1 MEHPRAR
8 HDLEFIPFDHEGRQM
23 ILVRDRLGLVPY
35 GTGVPPGLLPI
46 LALMDGLRSLDD
58 LAREITAL
66 QGGRSVSRED
76 ILAVLAELDQA
87 GLLDTERYRAAKT
100 QAAADF
106 AAKPIR
112 EAVFA
117 GQAYPDTRALLAPY
131 LDAILALAPQDA
143 PALPAGARLLGI
155 IAPHIDPEAGK
166 AAYGAAYAPLR
177 GLAPKRVVVLG
188 VGHQI
193 IRGLYCLTNKSYA
206 TPLGDVPA
214 DAAAVARLR
223 AAGGAAVDPGDLQ
236 HRDEHSVEF
245 QAVFLRHVL
254 GETPFSLVPV
264 LCGSPLG
271 ALSGNASHAAFLDLA
286 GPFLETLREL
296 AATPDTLVVA
306 GVDFCHIGPK
316 FGHDKP
322 AQLLEDAATAH
333 DAALLDALAAGDAE
347 AFWAE
352 SARVKDR
359 YNVCGLTALATLA
372 EILPPSDMTV
382 LCRDIMREKETAS
395 AVTFAAAAVTAR

>member
-23 ILVRDRLGLVPY
+23 ILVRDRLGIVPY

-66 QGGRSVSRED
+66 QGGRAVSRED
-76 ILAVLAELDQA
+76 VQSVLAELDQA
-87 GLLDTERYRAAKT
+87 GLLDTERYQAAKA

-106 AAKPIR
+106 AAR
-112 EAVFA
+112 DTRGAVFA
-117 GQAYPDTRALLAPY
+117 GQAYPDTPQLLSPY
-131 LDAILALAPQDA
+131 LDAVLNLAPA
-143 PALPAGARLLGI
+143 GSPLPAGRLVGV

-166 AAYGAAYAPLR
+166 AAYAAAYAPLR
-177 GLAPKRVVVLG
+177 GLSPRRVIVLG

-193 IRGLYCLTNKSYA
+193 IRGLYSLTDKAYA

-214 DAAAVARLR
+214 DAAAVDKLR
-223 AAGGAAVDPGDLQ
+223 RAGGKAVDPSELQ

-254 GETPFSLVPV
+254 GDAPFSIVPI
-264 LCGSPLG
+264 LCGSPVG
-271 ALSGNASHAAFLDLA
+271 ALPAFSRQAFLDAA
-286 GPFLETLREL
+286 GPFLDALREL
-296 AATPDTLVVA
+296 AAAPDTLVVA
-306 GVDFCHIGPK
+306 GVDFCHVGPK

-322 AQLLEDAATAH
+322 AELLEEAAMAP
-333 DAALLDALAAGDAE
+333 DAALLDALSRGDAE
-347 AFWAE
+347 GFFAE
-352 SARVKDR
+352 SARVEDR

-372 EILPPSDMTV
+372 EILPPSELTV